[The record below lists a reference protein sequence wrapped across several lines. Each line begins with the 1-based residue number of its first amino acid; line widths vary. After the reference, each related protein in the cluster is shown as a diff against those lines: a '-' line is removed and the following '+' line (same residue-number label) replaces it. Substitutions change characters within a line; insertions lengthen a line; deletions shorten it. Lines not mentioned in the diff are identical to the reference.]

1 MTLVVL
7 GIDALDHK
15 QVEYFDFDE
24 FYLDNYRA
32 LETFTYM
39 WDRPHTGEVWP
50 TVATGL
56 HPREH
61 GITKSGE
68 AEWDN
73 LFVEFA
79 SKFTAD
85 LPLSMRRQ
93 LGELANATMGAEWS
107 LSETDADSFLDGDH
121 RVCHNWP
128 GVYRSSELERLWK
141 KVDLLNKS
149 DSAEVE
155 FDRDLLGEAAEK
167 FGWIEEMLDHELALI
182 ATHIHIIDL
191 SGHVYTTNEG
201 HYRSFYE
208 WTARHVRDVLNAMDE
223 DDELLILSDHGMGA
237 QWLNDEADTVGVHSM
252 RAHVASTIDEPLPKS
267 VFEAREWI
275 ESRIPDVNVEETD
288 LDLPEEQLRQLGY
301 IE

>member
-1 MTLVVL
+1 MTLIVL

-15 QVEYFDFDE
+15 QVEYFDFEE
-24 FYLDNYRA
+24 FYLNNHSP
-32 LETFTYM
+32 LGTFTYM

-73 LFVEFA
+73 PFVELA
-79 SKFTAD
+79 SKFTGD
-85 LPLSMRRQ
+85 LPLSMRRR
-93 LGELANATMGAEWS
+93 LGEIANTTIGAEWS
-107 LSETDADSFLDGDH
+107 LAETNKDSFLDGEH

-128 GVYRSSELERLWK
+128 GVHRSSELERLWK

-155 FDRDLLGEAAEK
+155 FDRNLLGEASEK
-167 FGWIEEMLDHELALI
+167 FGWIKEMLNHDLALV
-182 ATHIHIIDL
+182 ATHIHVVDL
-191 SGHVYTTNEG
+191 TGHVYATNEE
-201 HYRSFYE
+201 HYKFFYE
-208 WTARHVRDVLNAMDE
+208 WTAQHVREVLEEMDRE
-223 DDELLILSDHGMGA
+223 DELLIISDHGMGA
-237 QWLNDEADTVGVHSM
+237 EWLNDEDDAVGAHSM
-252 RAHVASTIDEPLPKS
+252 RAHVTSTIDDPLPED
-267 VFEAREWI
+267 VFRVREWV
-275 ESRIPDVNVEETD
+275 EERIPNVEVTEKE
-288 LDLPEEQLRQLGY
+288 LNLPEEQLRQLGY

>member
-15 QVEYFDFDE
+15 QVQHFGFEE
-24 FYLDNYRA
+24 FSLDNQSP

-50 TVATGL
+50 TIATGL

-73 LFVEFA
+73 PLVELA
-79 SKFTAD
+79 SRFTSD
-85 LPLSMRRQ
+85 LPLSMRRR
-93 LGELANATMGAEWS
+93 LGEIANATVGAQWS
-107 LSETDADSFLDGDH
+107 LAETDADSFLDGDY

-149 DSAEVE
+149 ASAEVE

-167 FGWIEEMLDHELALI
+167 FGWAREMLNHELALI
-182 ATHIHIIDL
+182 ATHIHVVDL
-191 SGHVYTTNEG
+191 TGHVYATNED
-201 HYRSFYE
+201 HYRTFYE
-208 WTARHVRDVLNAMDE
+208 WTAGHVAELLDAMDE
-223 DDELLILSDHGMGA
+223 EDELLIVSDHGMGA
-237 QWLNDEADTVGVHSM
+237 EWLGDDPDAVGAHSM
-252 RAHVASTIDEPLPKS
+252 RAHAASTIDEPLPET
-267 VFEAREWI
+267 VFEVRDWVEA
-275 ESRIPDVNVEETD
+275 RIPEVQVTEND